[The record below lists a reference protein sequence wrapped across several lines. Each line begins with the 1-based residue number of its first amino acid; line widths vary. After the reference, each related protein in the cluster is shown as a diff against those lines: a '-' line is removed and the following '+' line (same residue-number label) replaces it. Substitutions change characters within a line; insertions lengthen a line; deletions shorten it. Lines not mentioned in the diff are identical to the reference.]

1 MTAPFVV
8 AEAFPAELSTPGA
21 ARHFV
26 VEALRTAGVPE
37 SETVPVAVSEL
48 VTNSVLHAA
57 STHEGGGRGRPGRSC
72 GSRCTTPTSPCPMP
86 RHPGPDTVTGRG
98 LLLVEALTDRWGAER
113 TGGGKVVWFELD
125 R

>member
-57 STHEGGGRGRPGRSC
+57 ST
-72 GSRCTTPTSPCPMP
+72 TKVVVVVDPTIVRVEVHDADLTLPEP

>member
-1 MTAPFVV
+1 MTPPFVV

-26 VEALRTAGVPE
+26 VEALRTAGVPAGE
-37 SETVPVAVSEL
+37 SVPVAVSEL

-57 STHEGGGRGRPGRSC
+57 STTRVVVVVDRDCVRIEVHDADATLPV
-72 GSRCTTPTSPCPMP
+72 P
-86 RHPGPDTVTGRG
+86 RHPDPDTVTGRG
-98 LLLVEALTDRWGAER
+98 LLLVDALTDRWGAER

>member
-1 MTAPFVV
+1 MTPPFVV

-26 VEALRTAGVPE
+26 VEALRSAGVPVTE
-37 SETVPVAVSEL
+37 SVPVAVSEL

-57 STHEGGGRGRPGRSC
+57 STTRVVVAVDRDCVRVEVHDADATLPV
-72 GSRCTTPTSPCPMP
+72 P
-86 RHPGPDTVTGRG
+86 RRPGPDTVTGRG
-98 LLLVEALTDRWGAER
+98 LLLVDALTDRWGAER
-113 TGGGKVVWFELD
+113 TGDGKVVWFELD